1 MHFILIESEPFY
13 LMIKENS
20 FNFRFTKKMFG
31 EYLFCLANNFVSKY
45 LLHYYVINKNK
56 TKKLHKL
63 DLGKPIA
70 QISEYVVSKNKAPKS
85 AN

>member
-1 MHFILIESEPFY
+1 MYLIE
-13 LMIKENS
+13 I
-20 FNFRFTKKMFG
+20 RQR
-31 EYLFCLANNFVSKY
+31 KY
-45 LLHYYVINKNK
+45 IS
-56 TKKLHKL
+56 KL